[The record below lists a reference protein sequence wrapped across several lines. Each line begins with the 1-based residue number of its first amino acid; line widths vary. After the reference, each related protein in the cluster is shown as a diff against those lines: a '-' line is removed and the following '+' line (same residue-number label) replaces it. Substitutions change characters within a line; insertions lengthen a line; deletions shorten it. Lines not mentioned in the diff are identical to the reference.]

1 VQLTAGADSTDVRL
15 GGRWTG
21 RQRRKNDA
29 LWALAWL
36 ALAATRLLPLAVLRA
51 LGRGLGAVAY
61 RLAGRARATAAANV
75 ARVYPALDPLA
86 RRDLVRTS
94 FVTLGDALGETVAL
108 LREEDRR
115 PPPLPLSDD
124 ARAVLDA
131 AREAGHGVV
140 FASAHLGPWE
150 CVAASLVRAG
160 IPLTTI
166 ARESY
171 DPRFSRLYER
181 LRAACGVGVIWRGSP
196 GAATRIV
203 RTLRAGGV
211 LGVPMDLRSRVPCR
225 ASPFLGHEA
234 PTPIGPARIAL
245 RTGAAVVV
253 GTLAIRDG
261 AGATFRGRGPETQ
274 TRPGRGPE
282 TQTRARGPETQT
294 RAITATRI
302 ETADLDRAES
312 RAADVLTARINAEL
326 SRRILAL
333 PHAWVWMHDRWAPE
347 RATEE
352 YAGGLARA

>member
-1 VQLTAGADSTDVRL
+1 VQLIAGADSTDVRL
-15 GGRWTG
+15 GGRWTR

-29 LWALAWL
+29 LWALASL
-36 ALAATRLLPLAVLRA
+36 ALAASRLLPLAVLRA
-51 LGRGLGAVAY
+51 VGRGLGAVAY

-75 ARVYPALDPLA
+75 ARVYPALDPKA

-94 FVTLGDALGETVAL
+94 FVTLGNALGETVAL

-131 AREAGHGVV
+131 AREAGRGVV

-160 IPLTTI
+160 VPLTTI

-181 LRAACGVGVIWRGSP
+181 LRAACGVRVIWRGSP

-253 GTLAIRDG
+253 GTVASADG
-261 AGATFRGRGPETQ
+261 VGATFRGRGHETQ
-274 TRPGRGPE
+274 MRTW
-282 TQTRARGPETQT
+282 T
-294 RAITATRI
+294 ITATRI
-302 ETADLDRAES
+302 ETADLDQAEARS
-312 RAADVLTARINAEL
+312 ADVLTARINAEL

-333 PHAWVWMHDRWAPE
+333 PQAWVWMHDRWAPE

-352 YAGGLARA
+352 YAGGLARAGPPRDSARATR